1 MSEVGLIV
9 SRLLHYTATLT
20 LFGVSI
26 FPLYIYTKLRN
37 ASHLHWATTWW
48 LAAAAFV
55 SGLFWFASVT
65 FNMAGKLDLDAVWSV
80 LSETS
85 FGKVWMIRLI
95 LMIILVLATLKL
107 KSPSGR
113 LSWLFPALCAG
124 LLVSLA
130 GVGHTQIENGIT
142 HFIHIGADGLHLLA
156 AGAWLGGLVSL
167 FSLVARAVRTSS
179 PDWDAEA
186 SNAAIRFSGMG
197 YLAVATLIVSGLI
210 NSWFLIGSPSN
221 LGTPYGQL
229 LIVKLV
235 LFAAMLGL
243 AGVNRFLIVPK
254 LIKANVGYHSGGLV
268 SLRRHIF
275 GEQALGLA
283 IILIVSVLGTMQP
296 AVTP

>member
-26 FPLYIYTKLRN
+26 FPLYIYTKLEAIRL
-37 ASHLHWATTWW
+37 LHWATTWC
-48 LAAAAFV
+48 LAAAAFL

-65 FNMAGKLDLDAVWSV
+65 FNMAGKLDLDAIWSV

-85 FGKVWMIRLI
+85 FGKVWMIRVI
-95 LMIILVLATLKL
+95 LMIILVLATPKL

-124 LLVSLA
+124 LLMSLA

-179 PDWDAEA
+179 PDWDTEA

-235 LFAAMLGL
+235 LFAGMLGL
-243 AGVNRFLIVPK
+243 AAVNRFLIVPK
-254 LIKANVGYHSGGLV
+254 LIKANVGLAAGGLV
-268 SLRRHIF
+268 RLRRHIV

-296 AVTP
+296 AVAS

>member
-9 SRLLHYTATLT
+9 SRFLHYTATLT

-26 FPLYIYTKLRN
+26 FPLYIYLKLRN
-37 ASHLHWATTWW
+37 DSHLHSVTTWW

-130 GVGHTQIENGIT
+130 GVGHTQMENGIT
-142 HFIHIGADGLHLLA
+142 HFIRIGADGLHLLA

-167 FSLVARAVRTSS
+167 FSLVAPAVRTSS
-179 PDWDAEA
+179 PDWAAEA

-197 YLAVATLIVSGLI
+197 YIAVATLIISGLI
-210 NSWFLIGSPSN
+210 NSWFLIGSPFN

-229 LIVKLV
+229 VIVKLV
-235 LFAAMLGL
+235 LFAGMLGL

-254 LIKANVGYHSGGLV
+254 LVKANDSRPSGGLV
-268 SLRRHIF
+268 SLRRHIV

-283 IILIVSVLGTMQP
+283 IIVIVSVLGTMQP
-296 AVTP
+296 AVTQ